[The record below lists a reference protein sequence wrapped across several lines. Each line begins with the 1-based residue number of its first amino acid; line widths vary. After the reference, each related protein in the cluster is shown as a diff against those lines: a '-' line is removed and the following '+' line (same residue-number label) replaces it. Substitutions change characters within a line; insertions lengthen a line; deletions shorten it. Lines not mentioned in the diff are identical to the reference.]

1 MEDWITT
8 AREIKVLEDK
18 LMTTETQ
25 LQRALLDINDTD
37 TDYEGAPD
45 TGNNLMAPSAI
56 IGLDIIIA
64 AVLLV
69 QKDQTHTP
77 FSII

>member
-8 AREIKVLEDK
+8 AREIKVLEHK

-25 LQRALLDINDTD
+25 LQQALLDINDTD
-37 TDYEGAPD
+37 TDYEGTPD

-56 IGLDIIIA
+56 IGLGIIIA

-69 QKDQTHTP
+69 QKDRL
-77 FSII
+77 

>member
-1 MEDWITT
+1 M
-8 AREIKVLEDK
+8 LEDK

-25 LQRALLDINDTD
+25 LQQALLDINDTD

-45 TGNNLMAPSAI
+45 NVNNLMAPSAI
-56 IGLDIIIA
+56 IGLGIIIA

-69 QKDQTHTP
+69 QKDRL
-77 FSII
+77 